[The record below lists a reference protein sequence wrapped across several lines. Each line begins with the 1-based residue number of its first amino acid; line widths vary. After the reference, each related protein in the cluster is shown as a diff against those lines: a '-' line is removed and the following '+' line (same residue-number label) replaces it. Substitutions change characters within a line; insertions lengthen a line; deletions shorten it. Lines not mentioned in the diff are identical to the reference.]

1 MLKGL
6 DVGEKMRKLRKEHND
21 TLKDLAQKIDYDY
34 SNLSKMERG
43 LYTPSIEILNK
54 IIKIY
59 GVSPTYFFGDDF
71 TASEG
76 ELLLEQALS
85 PSDLKTKYSFVV
97 DGVEATDEEIEQAI
111 RLIRYFREGEED

>member
-59 GVSPTYFFGDDF
+59 GVSPTYF
-71 TASEG
+71 
-76 ELLLEQALS
+76 LEMTLQLQ
-85 PSDLKTKYSFVV
+85 KVSF
-97 DGVEATDEEIEQAI
+97 
-111 RLIRYFREGEED
+111 Y